1 MFFPKNYNFGQMF
14 QEMSGSILEISE
26 LFGNLAKEFK
36 DIEWYSKKAEIIEK
50 QVDSVVHNI
59 VNQLN
64 TAFITPF
71 DREDLH
77 KLVVD
82 VDSIVDEIENVIH
95 MLKLYNISNK
105 PSFIDR
111 FSIIF
116 IDLSKSLQSLMI
128 ETFKNKRDMNLI
140 DKNVVAI
147 KMLERQADEV
157 YLESISKIFSEEK
170 DPIELIKWK
179 DIIQQL
185 EDIAD
190 LYKTVS
196 NTVVNMLIK
205 MW

>member
-36 DIEWYSKKAEIIEK
+36 DIGWYSKKAEIIEK
-50 QVDSVVHNI
+50 QVDSIVHNI

-185 EDIAD
+185 ENIAD

>member
-26 LFGNLAKEFK
+26 LFASLTKEFK

-50 QVDSVVHNI
+50 QVDSIVHNI
-59 VNQLN
+59 VNELN

-77 KLVVD
+77 KLVVE
-82 VDSIVDEIENVIH
+82 VDNIVDEIENVIH
-95 MLKLYNISNK
+95 MLSLYKISNK
-105 PSFIDR
+105 PSFIDE
-111 FSIIF
+111 FSSIF
-116 IDLSKSLQSLMI
+116 TDLSKSLQSLI
-128 ETFKNKRDMNLI
+128 SETFKNKRDMNLI

-147 KMLERQADEV
+147 KMLERQADEI
-157 YLESISKIFSEEK
+157 YLKSISKIFAEEK
-170 DPIELIKWK
+170 DSIELIKWK

-190 LYKTVS
+190 IYKTVS
-196 NTVVNMLIK
+196 NTIVNMLIK

>member
-26 LFGNLAKEFK
+26 LFANLTRDFK
-36 DIEWYSKKAEIIEK
+36 DTEWYSKKAEIIEK

-77 KLVVD
+77 KLVVE
-82 VDSIVDEIENVIH
+82 VDSIVDEMENVIH

-105 PSFIDR
+105 PIFIDN
-111 FSIIF
+111 FSSIF
-116 IDLSKSLQSLMI
+116 TDLSKSLQSLI
-128 ETFKNKRDMNLI
+128 SETFKNKRDMNLV

-147 KMLERQADEV
+147 KILERQADEI
-157 YLESISKIFSEEK
+157 YLESISKIFAEEK

-190 LYKTVS
+190 IYKTVS
-196 NTVVNMLIK
+196 NTIVNMLIK